1 MTPRSPT
8 TRYVIAMLLGIT
20 THTVAHANERM
31 PVTTLKPLLQRA
43 LDQGTAQGV
52 IVGEAATFARQRFDT
67 SAPIEVDVRT
77 VEPLDRPGCSRLDI
91 TTRQANVLDKGT
103 REDKQLRFQINY
115 CRDAG
120 MPGASP

>member
-1 MTPRSPT
+1 
-8 TRYVIAMLLGIT
+8 MLLGIA
-20 THTVAHANERM
+20 THTAAHANERM
-31 PVTTLKPLLQRA
+31 PVTSLKPLLLRA

-77 VEPLDRPGCSRLDI
+77 IKPLEQPGCSRLDI
-91 TTRQANVLDKGT
+91 TTRQANVLDKDT

-115 CRDAG
+115 CRDG
-120 MPGASP
+120 RIPGALP